1 MKLRYLFIIVLFW
14 GFSSV
19 WGNNKEVFE
28 QANEAYKNEKYVEAQ
43 DLYLQII
50 ENGQVSWA
58 LFYNLGNTFYRL
70 NDMPKAI
77 LYYEKARK
85 LNPSET
91 DILENLKIAKNN
103 IEDKSS
109 TFSDSDI
116 LSFFNKII
124 YAAHSN
130 TWAIL
135 SLVSLFAMAFL
146 IIGTYL
152 LNKVSIKRTF
162 LLFALAFLAF
172 SIIMY
177 AFSQIQKSEFTKSEA
192 IIMES
197 SVTITSEPKE
207 NATNLFILHAGSK
220 VEIIETNQD
229 WVKIKYDNDKSGWM
243 HSNQLEII

>member
-152 LNKVSIKRTF
+152 LNKVSIKRAF
-162 LLFALAFLAF
+162 LLFALAFLAL

>member
-85 LNPSET
+85 LNPSKT

-152 LNKVSIKRTF
+152 LNKVSIKRAF
-162 LLFALAFLAF
+162 LLFALAFLAL

>member
-1 MKLRYLFIIVLFW
+1 MKLRNLLITVLFLAI
-14 GFSSV
+14 SSA

-91 DILENLKIAKNN
+91 IILDNLKIAKNN

-135 SLVSLFAMAFL
+135 SLVNLFAMAFL

-152 LNKVSIKRTF
+152 LNKVSIKRAF
-162 LLFALAFLAF
+162 LLLALAFLAL